1 MLSDGVCAAARAEAR
16 GAAQPAD
23 SLEIYKDDEYIIG
36 DRDLLVNRCAAQ
48 SWLARAA
55 LCAFAR
61 LTLGLRRFVSVP
73 RDLGSLN
80 CGAFCAGVV
89 RGVLEAAGF
98 PASVSAYSAPVE
110 GQGTRT
116 NVLMKF
122 APEVLARETRLG

>member
-1 MLSDGVCAAARAEAR
+1 MRARPT
-16 GAAQPAD
+16 QPAD

-36 DRDLLVNRCAAQ
+36 DRDLLVNR
-48 SWLARAA
+48 
-55 LCAFAR
+55 FI
-61 LTLGLRRFVSVP
+61 SVP

-98 PASVSAYSAPVE
+98 PASVSAYAAPVE
-110 GQGTRT
+110 GQGLRT

-122 APEVLARETRLG
+122 APSVLAREARLG

>member
-1 MLSDGVCAAARAEAR
+1 VARR
-16 GAAQPAD
+16 AQPAD

-36 DRDLLVNRCAAQ
+36 DRDLLVNRCETQGNARCHCL
-48 SWLARAA
+48 WLSSPLTRILLR
-55 LCAFAR
+55 LCS
-61 LTLGLRRFVSVP
+61 FVSVP

-98 PASVSAYSAPVE
+98 PATVSAYSAPVE

>member
-1 MLSDGVCAAARAEAR
+1 MRR
-16 GAAQPAD
+16 GAQPAD

-36 DRDLLVNRCAAQ
+36 DRDLLVNRCAPSDAAQ
-48 SWLARAA
+48 RDVDEAA
-55 LCAFAR
+55 CVAPCSRPIPR
-61 LTLGLRRFVSVP
+61 LPHFPFLRSFVSVP

-98 PASVSAYSAPVE
+98 PAAVSAYSAPVE

>member
-1 MLSDGVCAAARAEAR
+1 M
-16 GAAQPAD
+16 P
-23 SLEIYKDDEYIIG
+23 
-36 DRDLLVNRCAAQ
+36 
-48 SWLARAA
+48 
-55 LCAFAR
+55 R
-61 LTLGLRRFVSVP
+61 LPRFPFLRSFVSVP
-73 RDLGSLN
+73 RALGSLN

-98 PASVSAYSAPVE
+98 PAAVSAYSAPVE

>member
-1 MLSDGVCAAARAEAR
+1 LHF
-16 GAAQPAD
+16 
-23 SLEIYKDDEYIIG
+23 
-36 DRDLLVNRCAAQ
+36 
-48 SWLARAA
+48 LA
-55 LCAFAR
+55 
-61 LTLGLRRFVSVP
+61 LTRHACSFVSVP

-98 PASVSAYSAPVE
+98 PAAVSAYSAPVE

>member
-1 MLSDGVCAAARAEAR
+1 MRHAREHQRWAHAHGTHSR
-16 GAAQPAD
+16 PPSTQPAD

-36 DRDLLVNRCAAQ
+36 DRDLLVNR
-48 SWLARAA
+48 
-55 LCAFAR
+55 FI
-61 LTLGLRRFVSVP
+61 SVP

-98 PASVSAYSAPVE
+98 PAAVSAYAAPVE
-110 GQGTRT
+110 GQGLRT

-122 APEVLARETRLG
+122 APEVLAREARLG

>member
-1 MLSDGVCAAARAEAR
+1 MRRR
-16 GAAQPAD
+16 GAQPAD

-36 DRDLLVNRCAAQ
+36 DRDLLVNRCAPCM
-48 SWLARAA
+48 AA
-55 LCAFAR
+55 LVRSGHGRVASRPWPLTPLR
-61 LTLGLRRFVSVP
+61 LPPPRSFVSVP

-98 PASVSAYSAPVE
+98 PAAVSAYSAPVE